1 MRRGDWKL
9 VSEGAKAPE
18 LYDLGA
24 DVGEAKDLAKEK
36 PEVVGELV
44 TAIREWEKG
53 TVEPVFAG
61 LGAVKAGAKKGKK

>member
-1 MRRGDWKL
+1 
-9 VSEGAKAPE
+9 VSGAAKDFE

-24 DVGEAKDLAKEK
+24 DVGEVKDLAEAK

-61 LGAVKAGAKKGKK
+61 LGAVKAKKGKK